1 MKRVITML
9 LSLFIF
15 SSAVFGVSVEAKT
28 YNFSDDLVTIILT
41 EDATKKVVNG
51 ELDINLDYFKQYNIG
66 VVKVEGLPYQQ
77 KNNWTQFYYYLTL
90 NKHDHENVLK
100 VVSILKGDSNFELV
114 TPDYYDYFASDNPM
128 KVTTKTKVVKYN
140 KVKKAK
146 QTVAPITVKKA
157 VGKVTYKKLSGS
169 KKLLLKANGKIVVKK
184 GTKKGTYTAKI
195 KVTAK
200 GNANY
205 KSASKTVKIK
215 IKVK

>member
-1 MKRVITML
+1 ML
-9 LSLFIF
+9 LSLFII

-28 YNFSDDLVTIILT
+28 YNFSDNEIIIILT
-41 EDATKKVVNG
+41 KEATQEVKNG
-51 ELDINLDYFKQYNIG
+51 ELEINLDYFAQYNVDII
-66 VVKVEGLPYQQ
+66 KIEELPNQ
-77 KNNWTQFYYYLTL
+77 KNYLPNFYYFLTL
-90 NKHDHENVLK
+90 EKHDYDNVLK
-100 VVSILKGDSNFELV
+100 VVDILKVDRNFELV
-114 TPDYYDYFASDNPM
+114 VPNSIVVFCASNPM

>member
-1 MKRVITML
+1 MKKVTAIL
-9 LSLFIF
+9 LSALIVLSTIF
-15 SSAVFGVSVEAKT
+15 YATASV
-28 YNFSDDLVTIILT
+28 YDTIIIVLT
-41 EDATKKVVNG
+41 EKASKQVVDG
-51 ELDINLDYFKQYNIG
+51 ELTINTNYFKKYNIEIKDIYLWEPETQMEISQNITFSIVLG
-66 VVKVEGLPYQQ
+66 
-77 KNNWTQFYYYLTL
+77 KNNPEYSEEVI
-90 NKHDHENVLK
+90 K
-100 VVSILKGDSNFELV
+100 ILKQDENFMFVAHGVEKRLGDSK
-114 TPDYYDYFASDNPM
+114 SKNPM